1 MIYLPFVM
9 YKPFIF
15 IILFSFGFGQENF
28 KSIHQI
34 ELNYNKENYLEPL
47 FKPYLGPA
55 DPIQARRDDPSKKVF
70 GYHPYWQGTKWQSY
84 NYDLLTT
91 IAYFSA
97 ETNSTGDLTNLHGWP
112 ATDLINKAHAN
123 GVEVVLTVTLFDK
136 SDIETLLSHN
146 SYRDRLI
153 KNLLYEVNRAGADG
167 VNIDFESFPESQKNN
182 LVSFVKNLRK
192 SLRDSIPNA
201 QVTLATPAVDWS
213 NAWDFNALATE
224 SDGLFIMG
232 YDYHWKGSTTTGPV
246 APLTGGSYNIT
257 NTVNTYL
264 SITNNNYDKLIL
276 GNPYYGYEW
285 PSNGGDKGA
294 STTNDGTAVIFSTA
308 ESKALSYGKLWDSD
322 SQTPWYRY
330 QNPSW
335 FQTWYDDSLSLSN
348 KYDFVIS
355 KKLGGV
361 GIWALGYDEGYDE
374 LWNALKEKMGA
385 KSAPLTPTNFNVVNV
400 GKGLASIEFLGSDN
414 ATFFEVI
421 RVYSNSNQT
430 ESLGQFSSS
439 PILLENLNDNE
450 SYFIKLKAINA
461 YGSSKHTEVLG
472 VIPSANSP
480 KVLIVNGFDR
490 VTGTN
495 NTFDFIKEHGSA
507 LHNNDYIFDSASNE
521 AIINKY
527 IKLTDYQIVDW
538 ILGEE
543 GTATSS
549 FNDIEQSLI
558 QEFLMDGG
566 KLFVSGSEVGYDL
579 SDKGDTN
586 DKLFYEKFLRANYIS
601 DAAGGRQSNYNAYG
615 VQGTLF
621 DGVNLSFDDGTQGSY
636 DVDWPDGIK
645 PISNEEINLKFE
657 GVDYDSSGGAGISYR
672 GRFGSSPLSG
682 GLVYLTIGFESIY
695 PENKRNIIMKR
706 VMHYLDGPFTS
717 IMDENQLVPDKPRIT
732 ALYPNP
738 SNKSISIEFQIIR
751 HTPIAYL
758 SITDILG
765 RELFKMSVQSLP
777 TKNQKFNW
785 TGTLKNGTEAPSGI
799 YIAKLSQGNQ
809 LVTKRFTLLK

>member
-1 MIYLPFVM
+1 M
-9 YKPFIF
+9 YKTFIF
-15 IILFSFGFGQENF
+15 IVLFSFGFGQENF

-264 SITNNNYDKLIL
+264 SVTNNNYEKLIL

-285 PSNGGDKGA
+285 PANSGDKGA
-294 STTNDGTAVIFSTA
+294 STTNVGTAVVFSTA

-374 LWNALKEKMGA
+374 LWNALNEKMGA
-385 KSAPLTPTNFNVVNV
+385 KSAPLTPINFNVVNV
-400 GKGLASIEFLGSDN
+400 GKGLASIEFSGSDN

-507 LHNNDYIFDSASNE
+507 LHNNDYLFDSASNE

-579 SDKGDTN
+579 SDKGNTN

-601 DAAGGRQSNYNAYG
+601 DAAGGRQTNYNAYG

-672 GRFGSSPLSG
+672 GGFGGSPLSG

-765 RELFKMSVQSLP
+765 RELFNMSVQSLP

>member
-9 YKPFIF
+9 YKTFIF

-264 SITNNNYDKLIL
+264 SVTNNNYDKLIL

-285 PSNGGDKGA
+285 PSNSGDKGA
-294 STTNDGTAVIFSTA
+294 STTNVGTAVVFSTA

-374 LWNALKEKMGA
+374 LWNALNEKMGA
-385 KSAPLTPTNFNVVNV
+385 KSAPLTPINFNVVNV
-400 GKGLASIEFLGSDN
+400 GKGLASIEFSGSDN

-507 LHNNDYIFDSASNE
+507 LHNNDYLFDSASNE

-579 SDKGDTN
+579 SDKGDNN

-601 DAAGGRQSNYNAYG
+601 DAAGGRQANYNAYG

-672 GRFGSSPLSG
+672 GGFGGSPLSG

-777 TKNQKFNW
+777 TKNQKFHW

>member
-1 MIYLPFVM
+1 M
-9 YKPFIF
+9 YKTFIF
-15 IILFSFGFGQENF
+15 IVLFSFGFGQENF

-213 NAWDFNALATE
+213 NAWDFNGLATE

-264 SITNNNYDKLIL
+264 SVTNNNYDKLIL

-285 PSNGGDKGA
+285 PSNSGDKGA

-374 LWNALKEKMGA
+374 LWNALNEKMGA
-385 KSAPLTPTNFNVVNV
+385 KSAPLTPINFNVVNV
-400 GKGLASIEFLGSDN
+400 GKGLASIEFSGSDN

-507 LHNNDYIFDSASNE
+507 LHNNDYLFDSASNE

-579 SDKGDTN
+579 SDKGNTN

-601 DAAGGRQSNYNAYG
+601 DAAGGRQTNYNAYG

-672 GRFGSSPLSG
+672 GGFGGSPLSG

-765 RELFKMSVQSLP
+765 RELFNMSVQSLP

>member
-1 MIYLPFVM
+1 M
-9 YKPFIF
+9 YKTFIF

-264 SITNNNYDKLIL
+264 SVTNNNYDKLIL

-285 PSNGGDKGA
+285 PSNSGDKGA

-374 LWNALKEKMGA
+374 LWNALNEKMGA
-385 KSAPLTPTNFNVVNV
+385 KSAPLTPINFNVVNV
-400 GKGLASIEFLGSDN
+400 GKGLASIEFSGSDN

-507 LHNNDYIFDSASNE
+507 LHNNDYLFDSASNE

-579 SDKGDTN
+579 SDKGDNN

-601 DAAGGRQSNYNAYG
+601 DAAGGRQANYNAYG

-672 GRFGSSPLSG
+672 GGFGGSPLSG

-751 HTPIAYL
+751 DTPIAYL

-765 RELFKMSVQSLP
+765 RELFNMSVQSLP

>member
-1 MIYLPFVM
+1 M
-9 YKPFIF
+9 YKTFIF

-213 NAWDFNALATE
+213 NAWDFNGLATE

-264 SITNNNYDKLIL
+264 SVTNNNYDKLIL

-285 PSNGGDKGA
+285 PSNSGDKGA

-385 KSAPLTPTNFNVVNV
+385 KSAPLTPINFNVVNV

-495 NTFDFIKEHGSA
+495 NTFDFIKQHGSA
-507 LHNNDYIFDSASNE
+507 LHNNDYLFDSASNE

-765 RELFKMSVQSLP
+765 RELFNMSVQSLP

>member
-414 ATFFEVI
+414 ATFFEVM
-421 RVYSNSNQT
+421 RVYLNSNQT

-765 RELFKMSVQSLP
+765 RELFNMSVQSLP

>member
-361 GIWALGYDEGYDE
+361 GIWALGYDEGYDQ
-374 LWNALKEKMGA
+374 LWNALNEKMGA
-385 KSAPLTPTNFNVVNV
+385 KSAPLTPINFNVVNV
-400 GKGLASIEFLGSDN
+400 GKGLASIEFSGSDN

-765 RELFKMSVQSLP
+765 RELFNMSVQSLP

>member
-9 YKPFIF
+9 YKTFIF

-765 RELFKMSVQSLP
+765 RELFNMSVQSLP

>member
-1 MIYLPFVM
+1 M
-9 YKPFIF
+9 YKTFIF
-15 IILFSFGFGQENF
+15 IVLFSFGFGQENF

-264 SITNNNYDKLIL
+264 SVTNNNYDKLIL

-285 PSNGGDKGA
+285 PSNSGDKGA

-374 LWNALKEKMGA
+374 LWNALNEKMGA
-385 KSAPLTPTNFNVVNV
+385 KSAPLTPINFNVVNV
-400 GKGLASIEFLGSDN
+400 GKGLASIEFSGSDN

-507 LHNNDYIFDSASNE
+507 LHNNDYLFDSASNE

-601 DAAGGRQSNYNAYG
+601 DAAGGRQTNYNAYG

-672 GRFGSSPLSG
+672 GGFGGSPLSG

-765 RELFKMSVQSLP
+765 RELFNMSVQSLP

>member
-385 KSAPLTPTNFNVVNV
+385 KSAPLTPINFNVVNV
-400 GKGLASIEFLGSDN
+400 GKGLASIEFSGSDN

-765 RELFKMSVQSLP
+765 RELFNMSVQSLP

>member
-1 MIYLPFVM
+1 M

-374 LWNALKEKMGA
+374 LWNALNEKMGA
-385 KSAPLTPTNFNVVNV
+385 KSAPLTPINFNVVNV
-400 GKGLASIEFLGSDN
+400 GKGLASIEFSGSDN

-549 FNDIEQSLI
+549 FNDIEQTLI

-601 DAAGGRQSNYNAYG
+601 DAAGGRQANYNAYG

-672 GRFGSSPLSG
+672 GGFGGSPLSG

-765 RELFKMSVQSLP
+765 RELFNMSVQSLP

>member
-9 YKPFIF
+9 YKTFIF
-15 IILFSFGFGQENF
+15 IVLFSFGFGQENF

-264 SITNNNYDKLIL
+264 SVTNNNYEKLIL

-285 PSNGGDKGA
+285 PANSGDKGA
-294 STTNDGTAVIFSTA
+294 STTNVGTAVIFSTA

-374 LWNALKEKMGA
+374 LWNALNEKMGA
-385 KSAPLTPTNFNVVNV
+385 KSAPLTPINFNVVNV
-400 GKGLASIEFLGSDN
+400 GKGLASIEFSGSDN

-507 LHNNDYIFDSASNE
+507 LHNNDYLFDSASNE

-579 SDKGDTN
+579 SDKGNTN

-601 DAAGGRQSNYNAYG
+601 DAAGGRQTNYNAYG

-672 GRFGSSPLSG
+672 GGFGGSPLSG

-751 HTPIAYL
+751 QTPIAYL

-765 RELFKMSVQSLP
+765 RELFNMSVQSLP

>member
-1 MIYLPFVM
+1 M
-9 YKPFIF
+9 YKTFIF

-374 LWNALKEKMGA
+374 LWNALNEKMGA
-385 KSAPLTPTNFNVVNV
+385 KSAPLTPINFNVVNV
-400 GKGLASIEFLGSDN
+400 GKGLASIEFSGSDN

-549 FNDIEQSLI
+549 FNDIEQTLI

-579 SDKGDTN
+579 SDKGNTN

-601 DAAGGRQSNYNAYG
+601 DAAGGRQANYNAYG

-672 GRFGSSPLSG
+672 GGFGGSPLSG

-765 RELFKMSVQSLP
+765 RELFNMSVQSLP

>member
-1 MIYLPFVM
+1 M
-9 YKPFIF
+9 YKTFIF

-264 SITNNNYDKLIL
+264 SVTNNNYDKLIL

-285 PSNGGDKGA
+285 PSNSGDKGA

-374 LWNALKEKMGA
+374 LWNALNEKMGA
-385 KSAPLTPTNFNVVNV
+385 KSAPLTPINFNVVNV
-400 GKGLASIEFLGSDN
+400 GKGLASIEFSGSDN

-507 LHNNDYIFDSASNE
+507 LHNNDYLFDSASNE

-579 SDKGDTN
+579 SDKGNTN

-601 DAAGGRQSNYNAYG
+601 DAAGGRQTNYNAYG

-672 GRFGSSPLSG
+672 GGFGGSPLSG

-777 TKNQKFNW
+777 TKNQKFHW

>member
-1 MIYLPFVM
+1 M
-9 YKPFIF
+9 YKTFIF

-400 GKGLASIEFLGSDN
+400 GKGLASIEFSGSDN
-414 ATFFEVI
+414 STFFEVI

-751 HTPIAYL
+751 DTPIAYL

>member
-9 YKPFIF
+9 YKTFIF

-55 DPIQARRDDPSKKVF
+55 DPIQARRDDPSKKIF

-264 SITNNNYDKLIL
+264 SVTNNNYDKLIL

-285 PSNGGDKGA
+285 PSNSGDKGA
-294 STTNDGTAVIFSTA
+294 STTNVGTAVVFSTA

-374 LWNALKEKMGA
+374 LWNALNEKMGA
-385 KSAPLTPTNFNVVNV
+385 KSAPLTPINFNVVNV
-400 GKGLASIEFLGSDN
+400 GKGLASIEFSGSDN

-507 LHNNDYIFDSASNE
+507 LHNNDYLFDSASNE

-549 FNDIEQSLI
+549 FNDIEQTLI

-579 SDKGDTN
+579 SDKGNTN

-601 DAAGGRQSNYNAYG
+601 DAAGGRQTNYNAYG

-672 GRFGSSPLSG
+672 GGFGGSPLSG

-751 HTPIAYL
+751 DTPIAYL

-765 RELFKMSVQSLP
+765 RELFNMSVQSLP
-777 TKNQKFNW
+777 TKNQKFHW

>member
-1 MIYLPFVM
+1 M
-9 YKPFIF
+9 YKTFIF

-414 ATFFEVI
+414 ATFFEVM
-421 RVYSNSNQT
+421 RVYLNSNQT

-765 RELFKMSVQSLP
+765 RELFNMSVQSLP

>member
-9 YKPFIF
+9 YKTFIF

-264 SITNNNYDKLIL
+264 SVTNNNYDKLIL

-285 PSNGGDKGA
+285 PSNSGDKGA

-374 LWNALKEKMGA
+374 LWNALNEKMGA
-385 KSAPLTPTNFNVVNV
+385 KSAPLTPINFNVVNV
-400 GKGLASIEFLGSDN
+400 GKGLASIEFSGSDN

-472 VIPSANSP
+472 VIPAANSP

-495 NTFDFIKEHGSA
+495 NTFDFIKQHGSA
-507 LHNNDYIFDSASNE
+507 LHNNDYLFDSASNE

-549 FNDIEQSLI
+549 FNDIEQTLI

-579 SDKGDTN
+579 SDKGNTN

-601 DAAGGRQSNYNAYG
+601 DAAGGRQANYNAYG

-621 DGVNLSFDDGTQGSY
+621 DGINLSFDDGTQGSY

-645 PISNEEINLKFE
+645 PISNQEINLKFE

-672 GRFGSSPLSG
+672 GGFGGSPLSG

-765 RELFKMSVQSLP
+765 RELFNMSVQSLP
-777 TKNQKFNW
+777 TKNQKFHW

>member
-1 MIYLPFVM
+1 M
-9 YKPFIF
+9 YKTFIF

-264 SITNNNYDKLIL
+264 SVTNNNYEKLIL

-285 PSNGGDKGA
+285 PANSGDKGA
-294 STTNDGTAVIFSTA
+294 STTNVGTAVVFSTA

-374 LWNALKEKMGA
+374 LWNALNEKMGA
-385 KSAPLTPTNFNVVNV
+385 KSAPLTPINFNVVNV
-400 GKGLASIEFLGSDN
+400 GKGLASIEFSGSDN

-507 LHNNDYIFDSASNE
+507 LHNNDYLFDSASNE

-579 SDKGDTN
+579 SDKGNTN

-601 DAAGGRQSNYNAYG
+601 DAAGGRQTNYNAYG

-672 GRFGSSPLSG
+672 GGFGGSPLSG

-751 HTPIAYL
+751 QTPIAYL

-765 RELFKMSVQSLP
+765 RELFNMSVQSLP

>member
-1 MIYLPFVM
+1 M
-9 YKPFIF
+9 YKPL
-15 IILFSFGFGQENF
+15 IISLLLSFVFGQEDF

-34 ELNYNKENYLEPL
+34 ELDYNKENYLEPL

-55 DPIQARRDDPSKKVF
+55 APIQERKDGPSKKVF

-153 KNLLYEVNRAGADG
+153 KNLLYEVVRAGADG
-167 VNIDFESFPESQKNN
+167 VNIDFESFPATQKSN
-182 LVSFVKNLRK
+182 LVSFVKDLRTA
-192 SLRDSIPNA
+192 LRDSIPKA

-213 NAWDFNALATE
+213 NAWDFNALANE

-246 APLTGGSYNIT
+246 APLSGGSYNIT
-257 NTVNTYL
+257 NTINTYL
-264 SITNNNYDKLIL
+264 SVTNNNYDKLIL

-285 PSNGGDKGA
+285 PSSSGDKGA
-294 STTNDGTAVIFSTA
+294 NTTGNRTAAIFSVA
-308 ESKALSYGKLWDSD
+308 ESKALSYGKLLDSE
-322 SQTPWYRY
+322 SQTPWYKY
-330 QNPSW
+330 ENPTW
-335 FQTWYDDSLSLSN
+335 FQTWYDDSLSLSK
-348 KYDFVIS
+348 KYDFAIS

-361 GIWALGYDEGYDE
+361 GIWALGYDDGYDE
-374 LWNALKEKMGA
+374 LWNALSEKMGA
-385 KSAPLTPTNFNVVNV
+385 KSAPSTPTNYNVVNLGNNQV
-400 GKGLASIEFLGSDN
+400 SIEFSGSDT
-414 ATFFEVI
+414 ATLFEVL
-421 RVYSNSNQT
+421 RVYTNSNKI
-430 ESLGQFSSS
+430 ESLGKFSSS
-439 PILLENLNDNE
+439 PILLDNLQENEPYYL
-450 SYFIKLKAINA
+450 KVKAINS
-461 YGSSKHTEVLG
+461 YGSSKSTEVLG
-472 VIPSANSP
+472 AIPSANSP

-490 VTGTN
+490 IIGTN

-507 LHNNDYIFDSASNE
+507 LHNNNYLFDSASNE
-521 AIINKY
+521 AIINRF

-549 FNDIEQSLI
+549 FNKIEQSLI

-566 KLFVSGSEVGYDL
+566 KLFISGSEIGYDL
-579 SDKGDTN
+579 SEKGDEK
-586 DKLFYEKFLRANYIS
+586 DKLFYEKFLLADYKS
-601 DAAGGRQSNYNAYG
+601 DAAGGRQNNYNAYG
-615 VQGTLF
+615 IEGTLF
-621 DGVNLSFDDGTQGSY
+621 DGINLSFDDGSQGSY

-645 PISNEEINLKFE
+645 PIPNAEINLKFE
-657 GVDYDSSGGAGISYR
+657 GVNYDSSGGAGISYR
-672 GRFGSSPLSG
+672 GGFAGSPLSG
-682 GLVYLTIGFESIY
+682 GLVYLTVGFESIY
-695 PENKRNIIMKR
+695 PDNKRNEIMKR
-706 VMHYLDGPFTS
+706 VMNFLDGPFTS
-717 IMDENQLVPDKPRIT
+717 IEQENLVIPDKPRIT

-751 HTPIAYL
+751 DTPIAYL
-758 SITDILG
+758 TITDILG

-777 TKNQKFNW
+777 TRSQKFNW

>member
-1 MIYLPFVM
+1 
-9 YKPFIF
+9 
-15 IILFSFGFGQENF
+15 LFSFGFGQENF

-213 NAWDFNALATE
+213 NAWDFNGLATE

-264 SITNNNYDKLIL
+264 SVTNNNYDKLIL

-285 PSNGGDKGA
+285 PSNSGDKGA
-294 STTNDGTAVIFSTA
+294 STTNVGTAVVFSTA

-374 LWNALKEKMGA
+374 LWNALNEKMGA
-385 KSAPLTPTNFNVVNV
+385 KSAPLTPINFNVVNV
-400 GKGLASIEFLGSDN
+400 GKGLASIEFSGSDN

-495 NTFDFIKEHGSA
+495 NTFDFIKQHGSA
-507 LHNNDYIFDSASNE
+507 LHNNDYLFDSASNE

-549 FNDIEQSLI
+549 FNDIEQTLI

-579 SDKGDTN
+579 SDKGNTN

-601 DAAGGRQSNYNAYG
+601 DAAGGRQTNYNAYG

-672 GRFGSSPLSG
+672 GGFGGSPLSG

-765 RELFKMSVQSLP
+765 RELFNMSVQSLP

>member
-1 MIYLPFVM
+1 M

-601 DAAGGRQSNYNAYG
+601 DAAGGRQTNYNAYG

-765 RELFKMSVQSLP
+765 RELFNMSVQSLP

>member
-1 MIYLPFVM
+1 M
-9 YKPFIF
+9 YKTFIF
-15 IILFSFGFGQENF
+15 IVLFSFGFGQENF

-264 SITNNNYDKLIL
+264 SVTNNNYEKLIL

-285 PSNGGDKGA
+285 PANSGDKGA
-294 STTNDGTAVIFSTA
+294 STTNVGTAVVFSTA

-374 LWNALKEKMGA
+374 LWNALNEKMGA
-385 KSAPLTPTNFNVVNV
+385 KSAPLTPINFNVVNV
-400 GKGLASIEFLGSDN
+400 GKGLASIEFSGSDN

-507 LHNNDYIFDSASNE
+507 LHNNDYLFDSASNE

-579 SDKGDTN
+579 SDKGNTN

-601 DAAGGRQSNYNAYG
+601 DAAGGRQTNYNAYG

-672 GRFGSSPLSG
+672 GGFGGSPLSG

-751 HTPIAYL
+751 QTPIAYL

-765 RELFKMSVQSLP
+765 RELFNMSVQSLP

>member
-9 YKPFIF
+9 YKTFIF

-264 SITNNNYDKLIL
+264 SVTNNNYDKLIL

-285 PSNGGDKGA
+285 PSNSGDKGA

-374 LWNALKEKMGA
+374 LWNALNEKMGA
-385 KSAPLTPTNFNVVNV
+385 KSAPLTPINFNVVNV
-400 GKGLASIEFLGSDN
+400 GKGLASIEFSGSDN

-507 LHNNDYIFDSASNE
+507 LHNNDYLFDSASNE

-579 SDKGDTN
+579 SDKGDNN

-601 DAAGGRQSNYNAYG
+601 DAAGGRQANYNAYG

-672 GRFGSSPLSG
+672 GGFGGSPLSG

-765 RELFKMSVQSLP
+765 RELFNMSVQSLP

>member
-1 MIYLPFVM
+1 M

-385 KSAPLTPTNFNVVNV
+385 KSAPLTPINFNVVNV
-400 GKGLASIEFLGSDN
+400 GKGLASIEFSGSDN

-507 LHNNDYIFDSASNE
+507 LHNNDYLFDSASNE
-521 AIINKY
+521 AIINNY

-601 DAAGGRQSNYNAYG
+601 DAAGGRQTNYNAYG

-765 RELFKMSVQSLP
+765 RELFNMSVQSLP

>member
-601 DAAGGRQSNYNAYG
+601 DAAGGRQGNYNAYG

-672 GRFGSSPLSG
+672 GGFGGSPLSG

-765 RELFKMSVQSLP
+765 RELFNMSVQSLP

>member
-1 MIYLPFVM
+1 M

-765 RELFKMSVQSLP
+765 RELFNMSVQSLP

>member
-9 YKPFIF
+9 YKTFIF
-15 IILFSFGFGQENF
+15 IVLFSFGFGQENF

-264 SITNNNYDKLIL
+264 SVTNNNYEKLIL

-285 PSNGGDKGA
+285 PANSGDKGA
-294 STTNDGTAVIFSTA
+294 STTNVGTAVVFSTA

-374 LWNALKEKMGA
+374 LWNALNEKMGA
-385 KSAPLTPTNFNVVNV
+385 KSAPLTPINFNVVNV
-400 GKGLASIEFLGSDN
+400 GKGLASIEFSGSDN

-507 LHNNDYIFDSASNE
+507 LHNNDYLFDSASNE

-579 SDKGDTN
+579 SDKGNTN

-601 DAAGGRQSNYNAYG
+601 DAAGGRQTNYNAYG

-672 GRFGSSPLSG
+672 GGFGGSPLSG

-765 RELFKMSVQSLP
+765 RELFNMSVQSLP

>member
-1 MIYLPFVM
+1 M

-579 SDKGDTN
+579 SDKGNTN

-765 RELFKMSVQSLP
+765 RELFNMSVQSLP

>member
-9 YKPFIF
+9 YKTFIF

-213 NAWDFNALATE
+213 NAWDFNGLATE

-264 SITNNNYDKLIL
+264 SVTNNNYDKLIL

-285 PSNGGDKGA
+285 PSNSGDKGA
-294 STTNDGTAVIFSTA
+294 STTNVGTAVVFSTA

-374 LWNALKEKMGA
+374 LWNALNEKMGA
-385 KSAPLTPTNFNVVNV
+385 KSAPLTPINFNVVNV
-400 GKGLASIEFLGSDN
+400 GKGLASIEFSGSDN

-495 NTFDFIKEHGSA
+495 NTFDFIKQHGSA
-507 LHNNDYIFDSASNE
+507 LHNNDYLFDSASNE

-549 FNDIEQSLI
+549 FNDIEQTLI

-579 SDKGDTN
+579 SDKGDNN

-601 DAAGGRQSNYNAYG
+601 DAAGGRQTNYNAYG

-621 DGVNLSFDDGTQGSY
+621 DGINLSFDDGTQGSY

-672 GRFGSSPLSG
+672 GGFGGSPLSG

-751 HTPIAYL
+751 DTPIAYL

-765 RELFKMSVQSLP
+765 RELFKMSVQSLR
-777 TKNQKFNW
+777 TKNQKFHW